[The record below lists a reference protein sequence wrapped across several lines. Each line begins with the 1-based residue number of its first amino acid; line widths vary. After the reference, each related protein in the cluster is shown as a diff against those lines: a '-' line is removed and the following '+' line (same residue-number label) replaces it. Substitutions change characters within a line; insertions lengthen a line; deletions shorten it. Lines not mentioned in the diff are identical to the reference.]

1 MKKIIFLA
9 LALILL
15 QATAFAGLHEKLAPE
30 LIELIEAA
38 ETGNQPEKVAELF
51 GFHYLNGKTG
61 VNVQL
66 LESNDLKLAGLAI
79 LEDANGTVKA
89 LAEINALKALA
100 EREDV
105 NFVRPGNK
113 AFFDKAT
120 EFKIPEIKIEP
131 QKIKLE
137 PWHYAIV
144 AMLLFALLFVL
155 LKWKKKRDYYH
166 F

>member
-1 MKKIIFLA
+1 MKQIILLA

-15 QATAFAGLHEKLAPE
+15 QPVAFAELRQKLAPE

-51 GFHYLNGKTG
+51 EFHYLNGKAG

-66 LESNDLKLAGLAI
+66 IETNTIELAGFEV
-79 LEDANGTVKA
+79 LENANGIVKG

-113 AFFDKAT
+113 EFFDKAT
-120 EFKIPEIKIEP
+120 EFKIPEVKIEP
-131 QKIKLE
+131 QKIELQ
-137 PWHYAIV
+137 PWHYALG
-144 AMLLFALLFVL
+144 AMLLFVLLFFL